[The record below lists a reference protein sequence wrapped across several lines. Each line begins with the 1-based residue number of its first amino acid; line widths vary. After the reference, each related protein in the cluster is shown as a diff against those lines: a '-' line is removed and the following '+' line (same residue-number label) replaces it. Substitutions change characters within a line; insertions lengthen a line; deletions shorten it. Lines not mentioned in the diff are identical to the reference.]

1 MVISHVSSRLRVGD
15 DAPAVSEGR
24 KVALPGGG
32 RKQAHFRERSACSA
46 YTSIPSARH
55 CRGVF
60 PNQRRHDRFSALCS
74 E

>member
-1 MVISHVSSRLRVGD
+1 MVISHVLSRLRVGD

-24 KVALPGGG
+24 KVGLPSGG
-32 RKQAHFRERSACSA
+32 RKQAHFRERSA
-46 YTSIPSARH
+46 YTSTPSARH